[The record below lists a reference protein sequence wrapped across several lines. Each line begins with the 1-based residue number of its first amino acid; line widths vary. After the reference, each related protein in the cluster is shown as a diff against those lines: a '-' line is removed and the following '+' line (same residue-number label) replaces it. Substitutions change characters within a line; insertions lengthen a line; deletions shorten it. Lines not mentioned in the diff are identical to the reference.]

1 MLNINIGCN
10 KLNKY
15 TWDSCLRYAGGG
27 VKRKQKLKL
36 NASATEMGN
45 F

>member
-1 MLNINIGCN
+1 MHANQTHLRSGLYN
-10 KLNKY
+10 K
-15 TWDSCLRYAGGG
+15 DSCVRYAEGG

-36 NASATEMGN
+36 NASDTEIGN